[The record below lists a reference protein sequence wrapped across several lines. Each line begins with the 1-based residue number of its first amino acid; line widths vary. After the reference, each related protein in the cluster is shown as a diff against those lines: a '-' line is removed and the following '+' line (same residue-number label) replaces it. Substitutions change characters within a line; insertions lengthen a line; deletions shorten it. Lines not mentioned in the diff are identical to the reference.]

1 MQKMNWHIAGLLFL
15 MAHKLCA
22 QNPSLV
28 GLVTNQ
34 ESNKPLTGANIYI
47 PGTTWGSI
55 TDEAGHFILRN
66 IKTGT
71 YEVVVSCMGYHRFKQ
86 EVIIREA
93 QNELNCSLKP
103 SNSTLGEVVV
113 TGTGTPHHLKNAPVQ
128 TELIDKKLIDQIG
141 PSNFTD
147 LMLGVS
153 PSFDFNP
160 GTMGPF
166 MQLNGL
172 GNDYILVLIDG
183 KRMYGDIG
191 GQSDLNRINP
201 SDIERIEI
209 VKGAS
214 SALYGSEAIAGVI
227 NIITKKTHSK
237 NAITT
242 ENRLGSY
249 GEWIMHNSLDFHIGK
264 LSSNTSFDKKTTDG
278 WQISPY
284 ESDGSTEVETD
295 AMTQNAS
302 KDYTFSQKLDYALL
316 QNMTISVFGTKY
328 ERDVQRP
335 LTVGKY
341 GYLYNDFSY
350 GAEAQYLLGKTNKIT
365 LDWNSDQFNYYYKY
379 NQASGDYVA
388 GDLSKQTEQL
398 RNALNLK
405 NIFKL
410 SDHHLLSVGGEYVME
425 ELESEGRLLNE
436 SADVYTLALYAQ
448 DEINIINNLSMVAG
462 MRLVKHQTF
471 GNAISPKGS
480 VLYKLGNFNFRATYA
495 KGFKAPTLKELY
507 YHYEKSSTLYLG
519 NPDLDPQT
527 SNYYALSTEFI
538 VNRLSFSLTGY
549 QNHVKNLIDYQT
561 TETSAEDSANGITTT
576 RCHYNI
582 NRAATKGVDVSFN
595 ATLGAGFS
603 LGGGYSYVDAQN
615 QTDDIPLEGV
625 AQNYGNVRIGYRHNW
640 NKYRLSANLNCRF
653 QDEKFY
659 NDEYGN
665 ARAYHLYKLTTMH
678 HFTNRR
684 LFSFDVSA
692 GIDNLLDYVDNRPY
706 NFHYGTITPGRTYF
720 ISLRVT
726 IAN

>member
-15 MAHKLCA
+15 VAHKLCA

-28 GLVTNQ
+28 GHVTNQ
-34 ESNKPLTGANIYI
+34 ESNQPLTDANIYI
-47 PGTTWGSI
+47 PGTTLGTI
-55 TDEAGHFILRN
+55 TDQNGQFILRN
-66 IKTGT
+66 IKAGT
-71 YEVVVSCMGYHRFKQ
+71 YEVVVSCLGYHRFKQ
-86 EVIIREA
+86 EMLIREA
-93 QNELNCSLKP
+93 QNEFNCSLKP
-103 SNSTLGEVVV
+103 SNNTLGEVVV

-128 TELIDKKLIDQIG
+128 TELIDKKLINQIG

-160 GTMGPF
+160 GAMGPF

-201 SDIERIEI
+201 LNIERIEI

-227 NIITKKTHSK
+227 NIITNKKSPK

-242 ENRLGSY
+242 QNRVGSY
-249 GEWIMHNSLDFHIGK
+249 GEWIMHNNLDLHIGK
-264 LSSNTSFDKKTTDG
+264 LSSTTSFDRKTTDG

-284 ESDGSTEVETD
+284 ESDGNELVETD

-302 KDYTFSQKLDYALL
+302 KDYTFSQKLNYALSQKINIYL
-316 QNMTISVFGTKY
+316 LGSKY

-341 GYLYNDFSY
+341 GYFYSDFSY
-350 GAEAQYLLGKTNKIT
+350 GAGAEYLLRKTNKIT
-365 LDWNSDQFNYYYKY
+365 LDWNSDRFKYYYKY
-379 NQASGDYVA
+379 NQTSGDYVA
-388 GDLSKQTEQL
+388 GNLSKQTQQL

-405 NIFKL
+405 SIFKL

-425 ELESEGRLLNE
+425 ELESEGRLPE
-436 SADVYTLALYAQ
+436 ETADAYTLALYAQ
-448 DEINIINNLSMVAG
+448 DEINVINNLSMVVG
-462 MRLVKHQTF
+462 GRLVKHQTF
-471 GNAISPKGS
+471 GNAFTPKISA
-480 VLYKLGNFNFRATYA
+480 LYKSGNLNIRGTYA

-507 YHYEKSSTLYLG
+507 YHYEKRGTLYLG

-538 VNRLSFSLTGY
+538 VNQLSFSLTGY
-549 QNHVKNLIDYQT
+549 LNDVKNLIDYQT
-561 TETSAEDSANGITTT
+561 TETSDENLANGITTT

-582 NRAATKGVDVSFN
+582 NSAATKGLDFIFN
-595 ATLGAGFS
+595 ANIGAGFS

-653 QDEKFY
+653 QDEKFFD
-659 NDEYGN
+659 DEYGN
-665 ARAYHLYKLTTMH
+665 AKAYNIYKLTTMH
-678 HFTNRR
+678 HFTNWRP
-684 LFSFDVSA
+684 FSFDVSA

-706 NFHYGTITPGRTYF
+706 KSHYGTISPGRSYF
-720 ISLRVT
+720 ISLLINV
-726 IAN
+726 AK